1 MTKHEL
7 GIWQKLTSE
16 SETNLEARIKFDNLI
31 NNKMNTQFKTLR
43 GRRILIEVPVRKE
56 SSIKLSEKDE
66 DALMYEAMKQWNRLT
81 VYAIGDKVEEIA
93 VGDSVYIPTG
103 QLEHAEKVDIDGSVK
118 LMFNEM
124 DIAIIW

>member
-1 MTKHEL
+1 M
-7 GIWQKLTSE
+7 SP
-16 SETNLEARIKFDNLI
+16 
-31 NNKMNTQFKTLR
+31 FKTLR
-43 GRRILIEVPVRKE
+43 GRRILIEVPVKKE
-56 SSIKLSEKDE
+56 SVIKLSEKDE

-93 VGDSVYIPTG
+93 VGDSVYIPVA

>member
-43 GRRILIEVPVRKE
+43 GRRILIEVPVKKE
-56 SSIKLSEKDE
+56 SVIKLSEKDE

-93 VGDSVYIPTG
+93 VGDSVYIPVA

>member
-1 MTKHEL
+1 M
-7 GIWQKLTSE
+7 SP
-16 SETNLEARIKFDNLI
+16 
-31 NNKMNTQFKTLR
+31 FKTLR
-43 GRRILIEVPVRKE
+43 GRRILIEVTVKKPSTIE
-56 SSIKLSEKDE
+56 LSEKDK
-66 DALMYEAMKQWNRLT
+66 DALMYEAMKQWNKLT

-93 VGDSVYIPTG
+93 VGDTVYITVA